1 MSLKLSDTSVIFESD
16 GKTVLVCDSF
26 EFNEL
31 IVTGDS
37 NSTLPVSYIRDYFGY
52 TQGSNNGYAIGGFGG
67 SPFYNDDISKFPIAN
82 DGNETNIGDL
92 ALTDYGG
99 IAGSYAKQYGFM
111 SGGFGPSYYRNYI
124 QYFPFAAD
132 VVGVATDVADL
143 TVARAPVAG
152 HSSSTHGYTSGGST
166 SSASAD
172 MTNIIDKFSFSSTS
186 NATDVGDI
194 TVARRGAAGHESTS
208 HGYASGGQFGPADP
222 QSNVIDKFPF
232 SSDANAT
239 DVGDLT
245 QTRGGVSGQSSF
257 TAGYASGGQTDGTGT
272 GPKNTIEK
280 FPFSADGNSSDVAD
294 LSYARRGGAGVSST
308 SHGFT
313 AGGYTGLTYNQAIDK
328 FNFASDTDATLTGY
342 LITGKEQSAGVQ
354 S

>member
-1 MSLKLSDTSVIFESD
+1 MGMALKLSDTSVIFESD
-16 GKTVLVCDSF
+16 GKTILVCDSF

-37 NSTLPVSYIRDYFGY
+37 NSTLPVNYIRDYFGY
-52 TQGSNNGYAIGGFGG
+52 TQGSNNGYAIGGFAS
-67 SPFYNDDISKFPIAN
+67 SPSYNDTISKFPIAN
-82 DGNETNIGDL
+82 DGNETLIGYL
-92 ALTDYGG
+92 SSTDYGG
-99 IAGSYAKQYGFM
+99 IAGTYSKTTGFA
-111 SGGFGPSYYRNYI
+111 SGGFGPSFYRDYI
-124 QYFPFAAD
+124 QSFPFAAET
-132 VVGVATDVADL
+132 VIASNIADL

-194 TVARRGAAGHESTS
+194 TVARRAAAGHESTS
-208 HGYASGGQFGPADP
+208 HGYVSGGQFGPADP

-245 QTRGGVSGQSSF
+245 QARGVVAGQSSF
-257 TAGYASGGQTDGTGT
+257 TAGYTSGGQTDGTGT

-280 FPFSADGNSSDVAD
+280 FPFSADGNASDVAD
-294 LSYARRGGAGVSST
+294 LSYARKGGTGVSST

-313 AGGYTGLTYNQAIDK
+313 ASGFTGVTYNQVIDK
-328 FNFASDTDATLTGY
+328 FNLR
-342 LITGKEQSAGVQ
+342 
-354 S
+354 